1 MTAYAPTK
9 RRSMNIPVEPTVY
22 YTPPLAKASGGTT
35 YYFEC
40 PWANVKLVYADAT
53 VTTTIATEALVIT
66 ITDGTTTGYT
76 VTTGTSDAVGTQVD
90 GVLSNYI
97 TFQQGDTITITTTD
111 SANAGAAAARLF
123 FESAS

>member
-22 YTPPLAKASGGTT
+22 YTPPLAKGSGGNT

-40 PWANVKLVYADAT
+40 PWNNVKLVYADAT
-53 VTTTIATEALVIT
+53 VTTTIATEALAIT
-66 ITDGTTTGYT
+66 ITDGTTAGYT
-76 VTTGTSDAVGTQVD
+76 VTTGSSDAVGTQVD
-90 GVLSNYI
+90 GVLSAYI

-111 SANAGAAAARLF
+111 SSNAGAAAARLF